1 MIKTPIMMVFDLIKE
16 GKADSLQFLESV
28 LIEHERRVLDD
39 CFDSSRLA
47 HPSTG
52 FQYACFEDWYNDMFT
67 NNSNNGSDADIDKK
81 D

>member
-1 MIKTPIMMVFDLIKE
+1 MMIFDLIKE

-28 LIEHERRVLDD
+28 MLDHEKRVLDD

-47 HPSTG
+47 HPNAG
-52 FQYACFEDWYNDMFT
+52 FQYACFEDWYNDMFI
-67 NNSNNGSDADIDKK
+67 NNSNESDANIDKK

>member
-1 MIKTPIMMVFDLIKE
+1 MVFGLIKE

>member
-1 MIKTPIMMVFDLIKE
+1 MKTPVQIIMEVIRKGEAETLP
-16 GKADSLQFLESV
+16 LLESV
-28 LIEHERRVLDD
+28 LLDQERRVLDD

>member
-1 MIKTPIMMVFDLIKE
+1 MVFDLIKE

>member
-1 MIKTPIMMVFDLIKE
+1 MKTPVMMIFDLIKE

-28 LIEHERRVLDD
+28 MLDHEKRVLDD

-47 HPSTG
+47 HPNAG
-52 FQYACFEDWYNDMFT
+52 FQYACFEDWYNEMFS
-67 NNSNNGSDADIDKK
+67 NSNGSDADIDKK

>member
-1 MIKTPIMMVFDLIKE
+1 MKTPVMMIFDFIKE

-28 LIEHERRVLDD
+28 MLDHEKRVLDD

-47 HPSTG
+47 HPNAG
-52 FQYACFEDWYNDMFT
+52 FQYACFEDWYNEMVN
-67 NNSNNGSDADIDKK
+67 NNSNDGSDADIDKK

>member
-1 MIKTPIMMVFDLIKE
+1 MVFDLIKE
-16 GKADSLQFLESV
+16 GKADTLVFLESV

>member
-16 GKADSLQFLESV
+16 GKAESLQFLESV

>member
-1 MIKTPIMMVFDLIKE
+1 MVFDLIKE

-28 LIEHERRVLDD
+28 LIAHERRVLDD

-52 FQYACFEDWYNDMFT
+52 FQYACFEDWYKDMFK
-67 NNSNNGSDADIDKK
+67 NESDADIDKK

>member
-1 MIKTPIMMVFDLIKE
+1 MVFDLIKE
-16 GKADSLQFLESV
+16 GKAESLQFLESV

>member
-1 MIKTPIMMVFDLIKE
+1 MKTPVMMIFDLIKE

-28 LIEHERRVLDD
+28 MLDHEKRVLDD

-47 HPSTG
+47 HPNAG
-52 FQYACFEDWYNDMFT
+52 FQYACFEDWYNDMFI
-67 NNSNNGSDADIDKK
+67 NNSNESDANIDKK